1 MIYKQFKGLEL
12 SALGLGTMRLPVI
25 DGVYSAIDVEK
36 TEEMIDY
43 ALKNGINYFDTA
55 WGYHDG
61 RSEEVVGEILSHYPR
76 ESYFLASK
84 FPGYDLANMPHVEE
98 IFEAQLK
105 RCRVDH
111 FDFYLIHNVCELNI
125 DAYLDPRY
133 GIKPYLLQQK
143 KAGRIK
149 HLGFSVHGNL
159 ETTKRFLEVYGQFME
174 FGQIQLNY
182 LDYDFQAAKDKLSL
196 LKSYDIPIW
205 VMEPLRGGKLASL
218 PPNDEILLKNLRTD
232 ETIPAWAFR
241 FLQTIPE
248 VTVVLSGMSNFDQ
261 LKANIATFATEKPLN
276 KKELETIFTIAKG
289 LVSRASL
296 PCTGCR
302 YCTAH
307 CPKEL
312 PIPDIIEL
320 YNEYAVTEGGFI
332 APMRINTMPEAK
344 RPSACIGC
352 RSCEQV
358 CPQQIK
364 ISEMMRDFSAALKQ

>member
-218 PPNDEILLKNLRTD
+218 PPNDESLLKNLRTD

-296 PCTGCR
+296 PCTG
-302 YCTAH
+302 
-307 CPKEL
+307 
-312 PIPDIIEL
+312 
-320 YNEYAVTEGGFI
+320 
-332 APMRINTMPEAK
+332 
-344 RPSACIGC
+344 
-352 RSCEQV
+352 
-358 CPQQIK
+358 
-364 ISEMMRDFSAALKQ
+364 